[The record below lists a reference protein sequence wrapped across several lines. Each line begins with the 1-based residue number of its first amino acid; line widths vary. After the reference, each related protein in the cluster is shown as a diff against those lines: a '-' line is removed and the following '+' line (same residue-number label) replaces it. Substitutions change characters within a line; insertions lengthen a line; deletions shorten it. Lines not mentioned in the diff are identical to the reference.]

1 MKYFLLIIIE
11 LLGFCTL
18 GFSQETYSNFKGQFI
33 TGIDSK
39 CEVAEFLFKDLD
51 NDKYDE
57 FIVIGKQ
64 GQIKTFSC
72 ESDKGDFK
80 ETGNSWSLPFANQT
94 LMSLSSFD
102 INDTDLYLLCL
113 TPEGLIAYP
122 ANQDGNFEQEGILIN
137 RRMKFDFRIDEP
149 VFAKFF
155 QDINQDG
162 QMDVIVPVM
171 NYCEIWINTSQT
183 NNESSRDKNKIPEF
197 SKIGKFPIEM
207 LHTRETDMQ
216 KSQGKLSED
225 FSIPNLTLKDINK
238 DGNLDLVVSHN
249 PIYDYYLLKD
259 DGIIPEKPTVSV
271 DISLFQDTTP
281 KAEGI
286 QFGETLSTNSEPQLI
301 ESDFNNDGITDYIIF
316 HRRKLWI
323 FHGTKQGPQ
332 FTDPSSI
339 IKIADDITLLLP
351 VPLDEDD
358 FPDLLMLKVQI
369 PTVSKF
375 LMGLFSDWDI
385 KTESIGYKSINGSSF
400 ELSSTWKG
408 EIFLRLP
415 SILSM
420 ISNPDMFKDFNI
432 EQKYGPAIYGD
443 FNGDGYI
450 DVAMTNIKNDD
461 FEIWFGKEENQFK
474 PKKEQGIT
482 AEDALKINK
491 LLFSETDNV
500 WDFDR
505 IIKTINSLMNDQY
518 IAITGGESPDFD
530 ITQFK
535 DKKNLKVLSVDFNH
549 DKKNELLF
557 EYTDSNDEKLMKFEL
572 YRLSGK

>member
-1 MKYFLLIIIE
+1 MKHFLLIIIE

-18 GFSQETYSNFKGQFI
+18 GFSQETYTNLKEQFI

-39 CEVAEFLFKDLD
+39 CEVAEFLFKDLN
-51 NDKYDE
+51 NDRYDE
-57 FIVIGKQ
+57 FIIIGKQ
-64 GQIKTFSC
+64 GQVKTYSC
-72 ESDKGDFK
+72 KSEKGDFK
-80 ETGNSWSLPFANQT
+80 EIGNSWSLPFANQS
-94 LMSLSSFD
+94 LVSLSSFD
-102 INDTDLYLLCL
+102 INDTDLYLICL
-113 TPEGLIAYP
+113 TPEGLMAYP
-122 ANQDGNFEQEGILIN
+122 ANQDGSFEREGILIN
-137 RRMKFDFRIDEP
+137 RRMKFMFRIDQP

-171 NYCEIWINTSQT
+171 NYCEIWLNTSQT
-183 NNESSRDKNKIPEF
+183 NNELSRDKDKIPEF
-197 SKIGKFPIEM
+197 SKIGKFPIKM
-207 LHTRETDMQ
+207 LHTRETDLQ
-216 KSQGKLSED
+216 KTRGKLSED
-225 FSIPNLTLKDINK
+225 FSIPNLTLKDINA
-238 DGNLDLVVSHN
+238 DGHLDLVVSHN

-259 DGIIPEKPTVSV
+259 DGIIPEQPTVSV
-271 DISLFQDTTP
+271 DLTLFQDTTP
-281 KAEGI
+281 KTEGI

-301 ESDFNNDGITDYIIF
+301 ETDLNNDKIPDYIIF

-332 FTDPSSI
+332 FIDPSSI
-339 IKIADDITLLLP
+339 IKIAEDITLLLP

-420 ISNPDMFKDFNI
+420 ISNPDMFEDFNI

-443 FNGDGYI
+443 FNGDGFS
-450 DVAMTNIKNDD
+450 DVAMSNKKNGN
-461 FEIWFGKEENQFK
+461 FEIWFTREKNQDEANTNQDGKKQ
-474 PKKEQGIT
+474 
-482 AEDALKINK
+482 LSSKIRK
-491 LLFSETDNV
+491 LLFTETNNV
-500 WDFDR
+500 WDIDR
-505 IIKTINSLMNDQY
+505 IIKSLNSLINEQVY
-518 IAITGGESPDFD
+518 IVTGGKDPDFHMA
-530 ITQFK
+530 QFK
-535 DKKNLKVLSVDFNH
+535 DSMNFEALSVDFDH

-557 EYTDSNDEKLMKFEL
+557 IYSVPEFGNSKKFEL
-572 YRLSGK
+572 YTITGR